1 MCHGRVSCL
10 ILAACLYK
18 KRKKDHGVGSKKDHG
33 VGSNDHFSVK
43 YLVVY
48 TNFYNFAKILK
59 YEEEYCFFVC
69 MSNIPADGTCLS
81 GVDHGVGSP
90 DHFLG

>member
-18 KRKKDHGVGSKKDHG
+18 KRKKDHG

-81 GVDHGVGSP
+81 GSTKSHHGTGGKQSFTVD
-90 DHFLG
+90 